1 MAIKLLEIKRGFVA
15 SLFFGFCRG
24 DLNWHRICLIIGNV
38 KFFEETEMTETRTQW
53 MSGDYA
59 AGMAVLLFL
68 SPSSTPPMFN
78 LEFNIIINKTWHA
91 ICRKLDVSKILD
103 WLVK

>member
-1 MAIKLLEIKRGFVA
+1 
-15 SLFFGFCRG
+15 
-24 DLNWHRICLIIGNV
+24 
-38 KFFEETEMTETRTQW
+38 MTETRTQW

-59 AGMAVLLFL
+59 AGMAVLPFVSL
-68 SPSSTPPMFN
+68 SSTPTMFN
-78 LEFNIIINKTWHA
+78 LRFNIIIYITWHA